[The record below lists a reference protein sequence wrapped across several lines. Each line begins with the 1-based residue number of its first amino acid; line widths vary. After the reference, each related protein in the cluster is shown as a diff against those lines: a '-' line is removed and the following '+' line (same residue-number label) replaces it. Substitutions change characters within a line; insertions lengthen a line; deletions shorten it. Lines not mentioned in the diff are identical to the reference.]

1 MTNRDEISSTERL
14 LELIRGRDGGSVKG
28 SETVSQPSRAGKPKR
43 LPTRAWASRSAVTV
57 GIEFGYEDL
66 KLVKIRRSSGKEWE
80 LIEHRVF
87 AYDPEVPKDSPEFS
101 RFLRESLTE
110 FCGQSGKCELW
121 CLLSSAQVELRHI
134 RIPKVPKNQVANAV
148 YWTFKKEVPFDE
160 EESVLDFE
168 VLGLVVEEGIEKMAV
183 MAYCAGL
190 GEINKQ
196 VTLFSDIGF
205 PLAGLSI
212 VSFAIRN
219 LLRTGRMN
227 QVEGA
232 VGSLYISDDWSRVD
246 IFSSENLILA
256 RGIKSGMNS
265 LVEGIMQGM
274 GEMEEEGPLEAD
286 ERKDGV
292 RPEAPGRKMS
302 ADLLKARR
310 ILFSF
315 SPDSKPLRKGEVG
328 FGIKA
333 EDIYRMIEP
342 PLDRLVRQIER
353 TLEHFAMILGDD
365 EVAEIYMFG
374 AVYAHR
380 RLDEYVGKE
389 LGIQC
394 RILDPFAMGLPPSS
408 DLPSSVSLIQRASY
422 AGALG
427 VALSSNENTP
437 NLLFTHKDK
446 EKLASQTRIRR
457 AITAGFV
464 LLAALCLGLFFWQE
478 RISEEKASRAMAL
491 RRSLEQYRPLLSQDL
506 VSQMAREVAQNR
518 QVLKANTR
526 RYKAVAVIGELS
538 RLTPSHIRL
547 INVAANLRP
556 APKDKDKDKDKE
568 KAAAR
573 PHLVLEGIILGDP
586 QKLEG
591 SLATY
596 LLRLEGCPLFG
607 QPAVEK
613 SNLEQLE
620 GKQVL
625 RFMVRLALV

>member
-14 LELIRGRDGGSVKG
+14 LELIRGRDDGSVKG
-28 SETVSQPSRAGKPKR
+28 GETVSRPSRAGKPKR
-43 LPTRAWASRSAVTV
+43 LPTRVWASRSAVTV
-57 GIEFGYEDL
+57 GIEFAYEDL
-66 KLVKIRRSSGKEWE
+66 KLVKIRRSSGQEWE
-80 LIEHRVF
+80 LLEHRVF

-101 RFLRESLTE
+101 RFLKESLAD
-110 FCGQSGKCELW
+110 FCGQSGKWELW

-134 RIPKVPKNQVANAV
+134 RIPKVPKNQIANAV

-183 MAYCAGL
+183 MAYCAAL
-190 GEINKQ
+190 DEINKQ

-227 QVEGA
+227 HVEGA

-246 IFSSENLILA
+246 IFSSGNLVLG

-265 LVEGIMQGM
+265 LVEGIMEGI
-274 GEMEEEGPLEAD
+274 GEMKEKGPLEAD

-292 RPEAPGRKMS
+292 RPEAADRKMS

-310 ILFSF
+310 ILLSF
-315 SPDSKPLRKGEVG
+315 SPDSPPLRKGEVG

-333 EDIYRMIEP
+333 EDITRMIEP

-374 AVYAHR
+374 EVYAHQ
-380 RLDEYVGKE
+380 RLDAYVGKE

-394 RILDPFAMGLPPSS
+394 RILDPFAMGTPHSV

-437 NLLFTHKDK
+437 NLLFTCKDK
-446 EKLASQTRIRR
+446 EKLASLTRVRR
-457 AITAGFV
+457 VVTAGFV
-464 LLAALCLGLFFWQE
+464 LMAALCLGLFFWQG

-506 VSQMAREVAQNR
+506 VNQMAKKAAQNR
-518 QVLKANTR
+518 LVLKAYSK
-526 RYKAVAVIGELS
+526 RYQGVAVIGELS
-538 RLTPSHIRL
+538 RLTPSHVRL
-547 INVAANLRP
+547 INVGANLSP
-556 APKDKDKDKDKE
+556 APKDKDKHKE
-568 KAAAR
+568 KAAVR
-573 PHLVLEGIILGDP
+573 PYVVLEGIILGDP

-613 SNLEQLE
+613 SDLQQLE
-620 GKQVL
+620 GKKVL
-625 RFMVRLALV
+625 RFIVRLALV